1 MNTPA
6 YNECVEK
13 LTKLNDKINS
23 LTVWDNYAEMLQS
36 RYDRILSEEPRN
48 T

>member
-6 YNECVEK
+6 YDEWVEK

-23 LTVWDNYAEMLQS
+23 LETWDNYAEMLQS
-36 RYDRILSEEPRN
+36 RYDTLLSEEPKR
-48 T
+48 